1 MLPCHTICLFF
12 QQTNHNSTGKLMVK
26 KYGCDKKAIEKS
38 VFAYF
43 QATFLRQ
50 ILKNDM
56 QSRHCNGIQW
66 HKKCL
71 MSDRRQAKL
80 RKRKGN
86 RNNFGNT
93 LVSSTNTFFRLP
105 NCPHFENGTN
115 SLRKQFSGISKNYIQ
130 EEIFYT
136 SKIAWL
142 TRRLDNE
149 VRSYVSRVE

>member
-1 MLPCHTICLFF
+1 
-12 QQTNHNSTGKLMVK
+12 
-26 KYGCDKKAIEKS
+26 
-38 VFAYF
+38 
-43 QATFLRQ
+43 
-50 ILKNDM
+50 
-56 QSRHCNGIQW
+56 
-66 HKKCL
+66 

-130 EEIFYT
+130 EEILYT

-149 VRSYVSRVE
+149 ESSYVSRVG